1 MDWMSSIPTPFLL
14 QGGAVGLLALFVVAI
29 LTGRLVPRSTYED
42 KIKEADDWK
51 AAWRDSEKA
60 REELG
65 KSVQV
70 AIELGKITEKLMIS
84 SSGASNQV
92 DSAGEEH

>member
-1 MDWMSSIPTPFLL
+1 MDWLSAIPITALQ
-14 QGGAVGLLALFVVAI
+14 QGGAWGLLSLCILAI
-29 LTGRLVPRSTYED
+29 ITGRLVPRSTYRD

-65 KSVQV
+65 KSVHV
-70 AIELGKITEKLMIS
+70 ALELGRITEKIITS
-84 SSGASNQV
+84 SASN
-92 DSAGEEH
+92 DKNESGR